1 MIKNS
6 TKGEK
11 EKGSFKDFIQQKKL
25 CMILKQTSVMT
36 YIL

>member
-6 TKGEK
+6 TKGER

-25 CMILKQTSVMT
+25 CMILK
-36 YIL
+36 